1 MDAIFG
7 SVSEAFER
15 EVPEGDTVA
24 GIPVSE
30 ITDFLFKNKGF
41 SREDFC
47 KDLGVSKAR
56 HAYLAEGMEKVG
68 ILVRGE
74 RNAVLLSPT
83 ATREDVVSILA
94 NVDDNGFD
102 KLKCQIQAIK
112 EKRVR
117 EEKKLNAR
125 EHEEMEKKAAGQSPS
140 PETGEPPAD
149 GNPATA

>member
-1 MDAIFG
+1 M
-7 SVSEAFER
+7 
-15 EVPEGDTVA
+15 A

-74 RNAVLLSPT
+74 KNAVLLSPT

-94 NVDDNGFD
+94 NVDNNGFD
-102 KLKCQIQAIK
+102 ELKCQIDAIK
-112 EKRVR
+112 EKRAR
-117 EEKKLNAR
+117 EEKKTNAK
-125 EHEEMEKKAAGQSPS
+125 EQEEAEKKADSQPPS
-140 PETGEPPAD
+140 PEDDGKPAKET
-149 GNPATA
+149 PATA